1 MLGRR
6 VHAIEVAATP
16 VVKAIPGPL
25 RHAALTTHEAISL
38 LRPDAG
44 SRPRDRCFR
53 SFRFR
58 IHARNECIKQ
68 ATTRCAF

>member
-6 VHAIEVAATP
+6 VHAIEIATAS
-16 VVKAIPGPL
+16 VVEAISGPL
-25 RHAALTTHEAISL
+25 RQTALTTHEALSL
-38 LRPDAG
+38 LGPDAG

-58 IHARNECIKQ
+58 MHARNECIKQ
-68 ATTRCAF
+68 ATTR

>member
-6 VHAIEVAATP
+6 VHAIEVAAAP
-16 VVKAIPGPL
+16 IVKAVPGPL
-25 RHAALTTHEAISL
+25 RYTALTTHEALSL

-58 IHARNECIKQ
+58 NHARNKCIKQ